1 MMIRRM
7 IAFGV
12 LILLLAAWPGFSQA
26 GPVLDRIVKNGELR
40 VGMDPTFPPLES
52 KTKDGEIVGMDVDMA
67 KAVAHGMGVRLVL
80 VELPFKDLLPAL
92 LENKIDM
99 VLSGMT
105 ITPER
110 NLKVVFVGP
119 YILSGQ
125 TVLIKNTLADRIY
138 GAKDLDQAKYKVS
151 AADHT
156 TAADAVRHL
165 IPRAKLVTGA
175 NEVDALNLLLAGRVD
190 AMVADLTFGLVAAFK
205 HRKDGILHLA
215 RPFTYEPSGIAIA
228 PGDPELTNWLQ
239 NHLVQL
245 EGTGKLE
252 AMKHKWFKEA
262 TWME

>member
-1 MMIRRM
+1 MIRRV
-7 IAFGV
+7 IALGV
-12 LILLLAAWPGFSQA
+12 LAFLVAGWTGFCQA
-26 GPVLDRIVKNGELR
+26 GPVLDRIVKNRELR
-40 VGMDPTFPPLES
+40 VGTDPTFPPLES
-52 KTKDGEIVGMDVDMA
+52 KDSKGAIVGMDVDLA
-67 KAVAHGMGVRLVL
+67 KTVAQCMGVELVL

-92 LENKIDM
+92 LDNKIDI

-125 TVLIKNTLADRIY
+125 TVLIKNLLADRIY

-151 AADHT
+151 AAEHT

-165 IPRAKLVTGA
+165 IPKAKLVTAA
-175 NEVDALNLLLAGRVD
+175 NEGGALKLLLADKVD
-190 AMVADLTFGLVAAFK
+190 AMVADLTFGLVAAFR

-228 PGDPELTNWLQ
+228 PGDPELANWLQ
-239 NHLVQL
+239 NHLAQL
-245 EGTGKLE
+245 EGTGRLE
-252 AMKHKWFKEA
+252 AMKQKWFKEA